1 MPPNHRETATPRRG
15 NLPVQRAILGVGG
28 LRVATLVLA
37 AICGAC
43 SEPEG
48 ISSAPAISPIAAE
61 QAFIDELSQRTFRY
75 FWETTDPETCLAPD
89 RWPSAPFSS
98 IAAIGFA
105 ITSYGVGAELGYV
118 LRDEAAERTL
128 RCLEFFDEA
137 PQGPDKAGVTGYQ
150 GFFYHFLSMQDG
162 TRHKTTELSSVDTSL
177 LLAGVLFAQ
186 SYFDQH
192 TDIEAA
198 IRETADRIYRRADW
212 SFFLRRPEDN
222 QATNLPGSKGI
233 AMGWK
238 PEQGFGKHD
247 WIGYNEGMLV
257 YVLALGSPTHPVT
270 RQAWDEGWAARLDKN
285 WGEYYGYEHLN
296 FKPLFGHQYSHVW
309 IDFRG
314 IQDDFMRSKGI
325 DYFENSRRATYSQR
339 EYVIDNPAGWAG
351 YSDDVWGLTACDGP
365 GYSKME
371 YSVNGK
377 PRLFMGY
384 SARGASLVRVRDDGT
399 IAPTAAGG
407 SIPFAPEIAIPALM
421 AMKEKYGNHLY
432 TDYGFKD
439 AFNAS
444 FTFTQYGSK
453 SGQIFPGVG
462 WVAGDHLGID
472 QGPIFLM
479 LENHRS
485 EIVWRT
491 MRKNP
496 YIRKGLRE
504 IGFAGG
510 WLN

>member
-1 MPPNHRETATPRRG
+1 M
-15 NLPVQRAILGVGG
+15 
-28 LRVATLVLA
+28 RVSALVLA
-37 AICGAC
+37 AICCAC
-43 SEPEG
+43 SF
-48 ISSAPAISPIAAE
+48 AAE
-61 QAFIDELSQRTFRY
+61 DTTSAAVETRVSAQQAFIEDLSQRTFRY

-105 ITSYGVGAELGYV
+105 ITSYGVGADLGYV
-118 LRDEAAERTL
+118 SRDAAAERTL
-128 RCLEFFDEA
+128 QCLRFFDAA
-137 PQGPDKAGVTGYQ
+137 PQGPDAAGVTGYK

-162 TRHKTTELSSVDTSL
+162 VRHKTTELSSVDTSL

-186 SYFDQH
+186 SYFDRA
-192 TDIEAA
+192 TDTETA

-212 SFFLRRPEDN
+212 TFFLRGPGDN
-222 QATNLPGSKGI
+222 QARNLPGSKGI
-233 AMGWK
+233 AMGWR
-238 PEQGFGKHD
+238 PESGYGAHD
-247 WIGYNEGMLV
+247 WVGYNEGMLV

-270 RQAWDEGWAARLDKN
+270 RDAWDNGWAARLGDS
-285 WGEYYGYEHLN
+285 WGDYYGYEHLN
-296 FKPLFGHQYSHVW
+296 FEPLFGHQYSHVW

-325 DYFENSRRATYSQR
+325 DYFENSRRATFAQR
-339 EYVIDNPAGWAG
+339 EYAIDNPDGWAG
-351 YSDDVWGLTACDGP
+351 YSEDIWGLTACDGP

-371 YSVNGK
+371 YSVNEE

-421 AMKEKYGNHLY
+421 AMKQKYGDRLY

-444 FTFTQYGSK
+444 FTFTQHRSN
-453 SGQIFPGVG
+453 SGKIVPGVG
-462 WVAGDHLGID
+462 WIARDHLGID

-485 EIVWRT
+485 EIVWKT
-491 MRKNP
+491 MQKNP
-496 YIRKGLRE
+496 YIQKGLRE
-504 IGFAGG
+504 IGFTGG
-510 WLN
+510 WLD